1 MRVDNI
7 RIHMHEKKIGHV
19 ARVALSSEHPGA
31 SECLSRLGSNF
42 ESGVSIPK

>member
-19 ARVALSSEHPGA
+19 ARVALSSEH

-42 ESGVSIPK
+42 ETGVSIPK